1 MPSPLVLVPTADG
14 AIEAARLIDAA
25 GIPIASVLEPG
36 AGVEP
41 GIFRD
46 AVVLTALEHE
56 GGAVAGVLFA
66 ARWGGGGVM
75 LT

>member
-1 MPSPLVLVPTADG
+1 MPSQLVLVPTADG
-14 AIEAARLIDAA
+14 VIEAARLIDAA

-41 GIFRD
+41 GIFHD

-66 ARWGGGGVM
+66 ARWGGGRVI

>member
-36 AGVEP
+36 AGVAHLAMTSGLSRRFDEASSS
-41 GIFRD
+41 F
-46 AVVLTALEHE
+46 
-56 GGAVAGVLFA
+56 AVA
-66 ARWGGGGVM
+66 
-75 LT
+75 

>member
-41 GIFRD
+41 DIFRD
-46 AVVLTALEHE
+46 AVVLAALEHE